1 LSKVSIQIVLP
12 SDKETKRYMSMNFA
26 GLRIWTNFVK
36 KFSFVE
42 KYEQHLDILIFYPV
56 YQILI
61 KKQLAWEKSKEA

>member
-26 GLRIWTNFVK
+26 GLRIWTTFVK

-42 KYEQHLDILIFYPV
+42 KYEQFLTF
-56 YQILI
+56 
-61 KKQLAWEKSKEA
+61 